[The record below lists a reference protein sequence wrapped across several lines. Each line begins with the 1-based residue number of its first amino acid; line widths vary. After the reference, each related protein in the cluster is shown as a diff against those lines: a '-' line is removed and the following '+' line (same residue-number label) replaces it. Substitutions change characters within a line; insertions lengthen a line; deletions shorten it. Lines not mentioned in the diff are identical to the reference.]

1 MVVRWKTMKSL
12 SWTEDYLSLLKL
24 RIVAL
29 LVLVAIAVA
38 IVAGSG
44 NIFFGRIILLALV
57 IGLACAGSS
66 LMNNYFD
73 RDIDAI
79 MERTRN
85 RPLPNGRFAPGK
97 VLIGGLVL
105 LILSLLI
112 ALRLNY
118 LVALLVLSGA
128 LVYVGLYTIWLKR
141 RSSLNIVIGG
151 LAGSCVALAG
161 WFSITN
167 QPSLTPFLIALVVFL
182 WTPSHFWSFA
192 LVHQESYQKAGI
204 PMLPIVTGAKG
215 TANYI
220 VLHSGLLLLVSLLLY
235 FSGPLGE
242 IYLLGSLLLGSLFL
256 VSSIR
261 LRRQPQRERA
271 WANYKL
277 SGIYLLGLFLVM
289 ALDALV

>member
-1 MVVRWKTMKSL
+1 MKSL
-12 SWTEDYLSLLKL
+12 SWVEDYLSLLKL

-29 LVLVAIAVA
+29 LVLVAGVAA
-38 IVAGSG
+38 IVAGAG
-44 NIFFGRIILLALV
+44 DIFYGRITLLLLA
-57 IGLACAGSS
+57 GGMACAGSS
-66 LMNNYFD
+66 LLNNYLD

-85 RPLPNGRFAPGK
+85 RPLPNGRFAPNK
-97 VLIGGLVL
+97 VLLAGLVL
-105 LILSLLI
+105 LILSVLI
-112 ALRLNY
+112 ALQLNY

-128 LVYVGLYTIWLKR
+128 LVYVGLYTMWLKR

-151 LAGSCVALAG
+151 LAGGCVALAG
-161 WFSITN
+161 WFSITT
-167 QPSLTPFLIALVVFL
+167 QLSFTPFLIALLVFL

-192 LVHQESYQKAGI
+192 LVHRESYQKAGV
-204 PMLPIVTGAKG
+204 PMLPVITGAKS

-235 FSGPLGE
+235 FLGPLKE
-242 IYLLGSLLLGSLFL
+242 IYLFVSLLLGAIFL

-271 WANYKL
+271 WSNYKL

-289 ALDALV
+289 ALDVLV